1 MQVSFSQLAK
11 NLTQE
16 LRKGAWNGN
25 ACHVAKSNP
34 KRPIDR
40 GAPASVVA
48 AKFGG
53 LSGLAAAIGKPPST
67 VHRWLVKGHIDGAY
81 HGEIMAAA
89 QVKGNLVEGA
99 KLVPLD
105 FVDTRAPEDGS
116 IRGTLAAPIN
126 RRAVDPLPTS
136 GSSHTHYTR
145 ADWARLRSAVP
156 LTLDENDLA
165 RLRGTNDPISLDEVQ
180 DIYLPLTRLINLH
193 VDAAH
198 GLARVTDDFLG
209 RPAARRPY
217 VVAIA
222 GSVAV
227 GKSTTARLLRAL
239 LSRWPDHPH
248 VDLVTTDG
256 FLYPNATLKARG
268 LMERKGFPESYDV
281 RRMIQFLAD
290 IRLTGRA
297 TAPLYSHHV
306 YDVIPGEVQV
316 VENPDILIFEG
327 LNVLQIGAGPDG
339 ARAPFTATDF
349 FDLSIYIDAET
360 SDVARWFEERFM
372 VLRATAFQDP
382 TAFFHKLAV
391 LPEAEARAIAQRIW
405 HDVNET
411 NLFENILP
419 SRQRADI
426 IIRKG
431 ADHHV
436 DGLWMRKL

>member
-1 MQVSFSQLAK
+1 MAK
-11 NLTQE
+11 T
-16 LRKGAWNGN
+16 
-25 ACHVAKSNP
+25 NP

-40 GAPASVVA
+40 GAPASVIA

-53 LSGLAAAIGKPPST
+53 LSRFSAAIGKPPST
-67 VHRWLVKGHIDGAY
+67 VHRWLVRGYIDGAY
-81 HGEIMAAA
+81 HSEILAAA
-89 QVKGNLVEGA
+89 QVPGNLIKGER
-99 KLVPLD
+99 LVPLD
-105 FVDTRAPEDGS
+105 FVDTRIPDD
-116 IRGTLAAPIN
+116 
-126 RRAVDPLPTS
+126 RAVLAHAAANPVRRPAESLPAS
-136 GSSHTHYTR
+136 EMSHTYFTR

-156 LTLDENDLA
+156 LTLSESDLV
-165 RLRGTNDPISLDEVQ
+165 RLRGTNEPISLEEVQ

-256 FLYPNATLKARG
+256 FLYPNATLEARG
-268 LMERKGFPESYDV
+268 LMERKGFPDSYDV

-290 IRLTGRA
+290 IRITGRGS
-297 TAPLYSHHV
+297 APLYSHHV

-327 LNVLQIGAGPDG
+327 LNVLQIGAGPDA
-339 ARAPFTATDF
+339 ARAPFTASDF
-349 FDLSIYIDAET
+349 FDLSVYIDAE
-360 SDVARWFEERFM
+360 SADVARWFEERFM
-372 VLRATAFQDP
+372 LLRATAFQDP
-382 TAFFHKLAV
+382 TAFFHRLAV
-391 LPEAEARAIAQRIW
+391 IPEDEARNIARRIW
-405 HDVNET
+405 RDVNEL
-411 NLFENILP
+411 NLVENILP
-419 SRQRADI
+419 SRQRADV
-426 IIRKG
+426 IIRKD
-431 ADHHV
+431 ANHRV
-436 DGLWMRKL
+436 DNLWLRKL

>member
-1 MQVSFSQLAK
+1 MR
-11 NLTQE
+11 E
-16 LRKGAWNGN
+16 
-25 ACHVAKSNP
+25 VAKSNTEWKCSAVAKTNP

-40 GAPASVVA
+40 GAPASVIA

-53 LSGLAAAIGKPPST
+53 LSRFSAAVGKPPST

-81 HGEIMAAA
+81 HAEIMAAA
-89 QVKGNLVEGA
+89 QVPGNLIDGA
-99 KLVPLD
+99 KLAPLD
-105 FVDTRAPEDGS
+105 FIDARLPGDALRPSAPA
-116 IRGTLAAPIN
+116 TP
-126 RRAVDPLPTS
+126 RRAADALPASET
-136 GSSHTHYTR
+136 SHTHFSR

-156 LTLDENDLA
+156 LTLDEADLA
-165 RLRGTNDPISLDEVQ
+165 RLRGTNDPISLDEVL
-180 DIYLPLTRLINLH
+180 DVYLPLTRLINLH

-248 VDLVTTDG
+248 VDLVTADG
-256 FLYPNATLKARG
+256 FLYPNATLKTRG

-281 RRMIQFLAD
+281 RRMIQFLSD
-290 IRLTGRA
+290 IRLTGRG

-306 YDVIPGEVQV
+306 YDVIPGEAHV
-316 VENPDILIFEG
+316 VDNPDILIFEG

-339 ARAPFTATDF
+339 ARAPFTASDF
-349 FDLSIYIDAET
+349 FDLSLYIDAEAG
-360 SDVARWFEERFM
+360 DVARWFEERFM
-372 VLRATAFQDP
+372 LLRETAFRDP
-382 TAFFHKLAV
+382 TAFFHRLAV
-391 LPEAEARAIAQRIW
+391 LPEQEARDIARRIW
-405 HDVNET
+405 RDVNEV
-411 NLFENILP
+411 NLIENILP

>member
-1 MQVSFSQLAK
+1 VI
-11 NLTQE
+11 
-16 LRKGAWNGN
+16 
-25 ACHVAKSNP
+25 VAKTNP

-53 LSGLAAAIGKPPST
+53 LSRLSVAIGKPPST

-81 HGEIMAAA
+81 HAEIMAAA
-89 QVKGNLVEGA
+89 QVPGNLVDGA

-105 FVDTRAPEDGS
+105 FIDTRVPQEPG
-116 IRGTLAAPIN
+116 AASATTA

-136 GSSHTHYTR
+136 GFSHTHFTR
-145 ADWARLRSAVP
+145 SDWARLRSAVP
-156 LTLDENDLA
+156 LTIDEADLV
-165 RLRGTNDPISLDEVQ
+165 RLRGTNDPVSLDEVQ

-256 FLYPNATLKARG
+256 FLYPNTTLKARG
-268 LMERKGFPESYDV
+268 LMDRKGFPESYDV

-306 YDVIPGEVQV
+306 YDVIPGEVQTI
-316 VENPDILIFEG
+316 ENPDILIFEG
-327 LNVLQIGAGPDG
+327 LNVLQIGVGPDG
-339 ARAPFTATDF
+339 ARAPFTASDF
-349 FDLSIYIDAET
+349 FDLSIYIDADTAE
-360 SDVARWFEERFM
+360 VARWFEERFM

-382 TAFFHKLAV
+382 TAFFHRLAV
-391 LPEAEARAIAQRIW
+391 LPEEEARGIARRIW
-405 HDVNET
+405 HDVNEL

-419 SRQRADI
+419 SRQRADV
-426 IIRKG
+426 IIRKS

>member
-1 MQVSFSQLAK
+1 VAK
-11 NLTQE
+11 N
-16 LRKGAWNGN
+16 
-25 ACHVAKSNP
+25 NP

-40 GAPASVVA
+40 GAPASVVV

-53 LSGLAAAIGKPPST
+53 LSRFAAAIQKPPST

-81 HGEIMAAA
+81 HAEIMAAA
-89 QVKGNLVEGA
+89 KVPGSLVEGA
-99 KLVPLD
+99 RLVPLD
-105 FVDTRAPEDGS
+105 FVDTRIPDDRVILG
-116 IRGTLAAPIN
+116 GAAPGLA
-126 RRAVDPLPTS
+126 RRPPESLPAS
-136 GSSHTHYTR
+136 ELSHTYFTR

-156 LTLDENDLA
+156 LTLDETDLA
-165 RLRGTNDPISLDEVQ
+165 RLRGTNEPISLDEVQ
-180 DIYLPLTRLINLH
+180 DVYLPLTRLINLH

-256 FLYPNATLKARG
+256 FLYPNTTLKARG
-268 LMERKGFPESYDV
+268 LMERKGFPESYDM

-290 IRLTGRA
+290 IRITGRG

-316 VENPDILIFEG
+316 VDNPNILIFEG
-327 LNVLQIGAGPDG
+327 LNVLQIGAGPDA
-339 ARAPFTATDF
+339 ARAPFTASDF
-349 FDLSIYIDAET
+349 FDLSIYIDAEPD
-360 SDVARWFEERFM
+360 DVARWFEERFM
-372 VLRATAFQDP
+372 LLRATAFQDP
-382 TAFFHKLAV
+382 TAFFHRLAV
-391 LPEAEARAIAQRIW
+391 LPEDEAHVIAQRIW
-405 HDVNET
+405 RDVNEV
-411 NLFENILP
+411 NLIENILP
-419 SRQRADI
+419 SRQRADV

-431 ADHHV
+431 ADHRV
-436 DGLWMRKL
+436 DNLWLRKL

>member
-1 MQVSFSQLAK
+1 MEWKS
-11 NLTQE
+11 
-16 LRKGAWNGN
+16 GP
-25 ACHVAKSNP
+25 VAKTNP

-53 LSGLAAAIGKPPST
+53 LSRFAAAIGKPPST

-89 QVKGNLVEGA
+89 QMPGNLVPGA
-99 KLVPLD
+99 RLVPLD
-105 FVDTRAPEDGS
+105 FIDMRIPDDHAVLG
-116 IRGTLAAPIN
+116 AAPPAGPD
-126 RRAVDPLPTS
+126 RPVSAMPASET
-136 GSSHTHYTR
+136 SHTHFAR
-145 ADWARLRSAVP
+145 GDWARLRSAVP
-156 LTLDENDLA
+156 LTLDEADLA
-165 RLRGTNDPISLDEVQ
+165 RLRGMNDPISLDEVQ

-193 VDAAH
+193 IDARH
-198 GLARVTDDFLG
+198 RLARVTDDFLG

-256 FLYPNATLKARG
+256 FLYPNATLQARG
-268 LMERKGFPESYDV
+268 LMDRKGFPESYDL
-281 RRMIQFLAD
+281 RRMIHFLAD
-290 IRLTGRA
+290 IRLTGRS

-306 YDVIPGEVQV
+306 YDVIPGEAQAI
-316 VENPDILIFEG
+316 ENPDILIFEG

-339 ARAPFTATDF
+339 ARAPFTASDF
-349 FDLSIYIDAET
+349 FDLSIYIDAEPG
-360 SDVARWFEERFM
+360 DVARWFEERFM
-372 VLRATAFQDP
+372 LLRATAFQDP
-382 TAFFHKLAV
+382 TAFFHRLAV
-391 LPEAEARAIAQRIW
+391 LPEEEARGIARRIW
-405 HDVNET
+405 RDVNEL
-411 NLFENILP
+411 NLVENILP
-419 SRQRADI
+419 SRQRADV

-431 ADHHV
+431 ADHRM
-436 DGLWMRKL
+436 DSLWLRKL